1 MNKFEPMDFI
11 AVITI
16 IGGFFLLYIGKD
28 GIVGST
34 LTLITGYYFG
44 KRASKMPTNNEERK
58 NNGTTKITDN

>member
-1 MNKFEPMDFI
+1 MNKFKPMDFI
-11 AVITI
+11 AVIII
-16 IGGFFLLYIGKD
+16 IGGFLLLYMGKD

-44 KRASKMPTNNEERK
+44 KRASKMPTNHEQTQ